1 MAKNVKQDDID
12 ILLRQTDYTREEC
25 IEKLKENDLLKCIEM
40 YLNVPEKKEVVKTTN
55 QAIYKSFRELY

>member
-12 ILLRQTDYTREEC
+12 ILLRQTDYTREQC

-55 QAIYKSFRELY
+55 QAIYKSFRDLY

>member
-12 ILLRQTDYTREEC
+12 ILLRQTDYTRDQC

-40 YLNVPEKKEVVKTTN
+40 YLNVPEKKEVFKTTN